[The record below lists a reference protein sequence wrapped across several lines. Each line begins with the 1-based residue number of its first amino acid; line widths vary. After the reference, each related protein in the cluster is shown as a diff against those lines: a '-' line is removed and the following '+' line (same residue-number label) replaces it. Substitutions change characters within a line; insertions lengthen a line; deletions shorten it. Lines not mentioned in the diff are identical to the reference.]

1 MHIPFVSIQLSLFND
16 NTKCGD
22 LFSYN
27 TNYGDLF
34 NYNTNCCVASIP
46 YFLL

>member
-1 MHIPFVSIQLSLFND
+1 MHILFKSIQLSLFND

-22 LFSYN
+22 LFNDN
-27 TNYGDLF
+27 TNWGDLF
-34 NYNTNCCVASIP
+34 IDNTNCCVASIP

>member
-1 MHIPFVSIQLSLFND
+1 MHILFVSIQLS
-16 NTKCGD
+16 

-34 NYNTNCCVASIP
+34 SYNTNWGDLFNDNTNCCVASIP